1 MTDETIQFA
10 GEAPQRQEVI
20 PSSIDKTAEIVAYR
34 DAELESFFKRPV
46 RIVTTTWT
54 QGSSFNLLFDPWA
67 LFFADPRVIN
77 RITNYNLV
85 RCKLCVKFVLSGNP
99 FLYGKLIAS
108 YMPYP
113 TETSNSTTTND
124 GRNPHGTGVATELVL
139 ATQRPYISLTPT
151 ESTGACMELP
161 FFNKE
166 AWFQA
171 QTAGWVNF
179 GKIAMQ
185 AMNYLKHANGGSESI
200 SVNIFAW
207 AEDIEMAIPT
217 SLAAYGLVA
226 QSGEDEYTGPISKPA
241 TTLSNAVSRA
251 RNAPVIAPYA
261 MATAAAAGAV
271 ANMANLL
278 GYCKPNNLRN
288 ATRMANH
295 PISMY
300 TTCEGEDNSEKLTVD
315 PKQNVSIDTRIMG
328 LSGVD
333 EMSIDYIAR
342 KESYLTTL
350 NWAVG
355 AGSDTQLISIPV
367 TPMHYRHWGSTP
379 LANTIAPSALAAAA
393 LPFRKWRGTIKF
405 RFEVICT
412 PYHKGSLRLLYDPY
426 IQDSNSKFN
435 VNYTKI
441 IDLAEC
447 KDFEIG
453 VSWCQPSM
461 VRSVVAPN
469 FANNEDTWYTTTKF
483 TPSQL
488 YDNGVLTLLV
498 LNQLTAPQDTIN
510 NDVGINV
517 YVRAGDDFEL
527 YEPTSTGISAICM
540 VPQSGYA
547 DFEDEDM
554 NYLQVGHPTDGA
566 EIAKVVV
573 GERVVNFRQILKRF
587 SHYAS
592 FSSALTAGSAGTT
605 ANICGLTIRNYPLC
619 RGSDASGVHASTGL
633 GERANIVTNC
643 LLAYLGSMYAAYRG
657 GIRFKHIIEQ
667 VGTNT
672 VPFNASYLS
681 RNGVNNVTTN
691 ITNTTLDLTALSTFA
706 YTTSNAFASSA
717 NGSAITLV
725 NLKPVQEVEL
735 PYYANTRFNLVRPYR
750 YNDSTGESH
759 SMSVNATRSTTTAIH
774 SFISTAEDFNFGFF
788 VGSNLWYGDYVVA

>member
-10 GEAPQRQEVI
+10 GEAPQREEI
-20 PSSIDKTAEIVAYR
+20 ISSNIDKTAEIVAYR

-54 QGSSFNLLFDPWA
+54 QGSSFNYLFDPWA
-67 LFFADPRVIN
+67 LFFADARVIN

-113 TETSNSTTTND
+113 GETSNSTTTND
-124 GRNPHGTGVATELVL
+124 GRNPHGTGVTTELVL
-139 ATQRPYISLTPT
+139 ATQRPYVSLTPT
-151 ESTGACMELP
+151 ESSGACMELP
-161 FFNKE
+161 FFCKE
-166 AWFQA
+166 AWFQTQNA
-171 QTAGWVNF
+171 SWVGF

-217 SLAAYGLVA
+217 SMAAYGLVA
-226 QSGEDEYTGPISKPA
+226 QSGMDEYTGPISKPA

-251 RNAPVIAPYA
+251 RNAPIIAPYA
-261 MATAAAAGAV
+261 MATSAAAGAV
-271 ANMANLL
+271 AGIANLL
-278 GYCKPNNLRN
+278 GYSKPNNLRN
-288 ATRMANH
+288 ATRMSNN
-295 PISMY
+295 PISMF
-300 TTCEGEDNSEKLTVD
+300 TVCEGEDNSEKLTID

-333 EMSIDYIAR
+333 EMSIDFIAR

-355 AGSDTQLISIPV
+355 AGSDTQLMSLPV

-379 LANTIAPSALAAAA
+379 VANTITPTAIAAAA
-393 LPFRKWRGTIKF
+393 LPFKKWRGTIKF

-426 IQDSNSKFN
+426 VQDVNSKFN
-435 VNYTKI
+435 VNYTKV

-453 VSWCQPSM
+453 VSWCAPSM
-461 VRSVVAPN
+461 VRNVATPN
-469 FANNEDTWYTTTKF
+469 FSNTEDTWYTSTKF
-483 TPSQL
+483 TPSTL
-488 YDNGVLTLLV
+488 SDNGVLTLLV

-527 YEPTSTGISAICM
+527 YEPVSSGIASICM

-547 DFEDEDM
+547 DFESEDM
-554 NYLQVGHPTDGA
+554 NYLTIGHPTDGS
-566 EIAKVVV
+566 EIAKVVI

-587 SHYAS
+587 AHYAS
-592 FSSALTAGSAGTT
+592 FSGATTTGAAGTT
-605 ANICGLTIRNYPLC
+605 ANISSLTIRNYPLC
-619 RGSDASGVHASTGL
+619 RGSDASGVHSSTGL
-633 GERANIVTNC
+633 AKRANIITNC

-657 GIRFKHIIEQ
+657 GIRFKHVIEQ

-672 VPFNASYLS
+672 VPFNASFVV
-681 RNGVNNVTTN
+681 RNATVGTTSN
-691 ITNTTLDLTALSTFA
+691 IVNTTLDVTALSTFA
-706 YTTSNAFASSA
+706 YTTSASFSGSA

-735 PYYANTRFNLVRPYR
+735 PYYVNARFNLVRPYR
-750 YNDSTGESH
+750 YNDATGETH
-759 SMSVNATRSTTTAIH
+759 SMSTNNTRTTAPVVH